1 MKTLRFLGMLLLGMC
16 LSFGMVACGGSDK
29 DDEGGGGNG
38 ATGWE
43 GDWLITAS
51 SDFLTYPAS
60 IQVLTLDRSTGK
72 FYSTYFMTED
82 GEFYGGSIAYGSLSV
97 NEKNS
102 TMTMNGVTIEYEVEG
117 NKIIFYG
124 GSTST
129 TYYRLNSEQKTVF
142 QEWGKKAAGH
152 IYTYEIE
159 SGSGGVVPGG
169 GGSGGGGTATGGDI
183 VGSWYINY
191 TEDGYLVYE
200 IYTFGS
206 NGYLSHT
213 LLFSADGK
221 TWYKDEDQGSVP
233 YSVKGSKVYVGGDG
247 TSYSV
252 SGNKLNLGGEILYKV
267 TSDIQKIWNSAI
279 AP

>member
-16 LSFGMVACGGSDK
+16 LSFGMVACGGSDN
-29 DDEGGGGNG
+29 DDNGGGSNG

-51 SDFLTYPAS
+51 SDFSTYPAS

-72 FYSTYFMTED
+72 FYSTYFITED
-82 GEFYGGSIAYGSLSV
+82 GEFYGGSVAYGSLSV

-102 TMTMNGVTIEYEVEG
+102 TMTMNGVTVEYEVEG

-169 GGSGGGGTATGGDI
+169 GGSGGGGTATSSDI
-183 VGSWYINY
+183 VGSWYNY
-191 TEDGYLVYE
+191 FTENGYQYYE

-206 NGYLSHT
+206 DGILSYT
-213 LLFSADGK
+213 ILLSTDGK
-221 TWYKDEDQGSVP
+221 TWYKDDQESVS
-233 YSVKGSKVYVGGDG
+233 YSVKGSVVYVGGDG

-279 AP
+279 AL